1 MVLAHCIILF
11 ASFQVHLS
19 FLYVGHTHED
29 IDAQF
34 SHLAGILKTND
45 AVTLPR
51 LLALFP
57 NAVQLRGL
65 FNFKEWVEPYL
76 NEIQHHSKPLHFL
89 FRKARDEDVEVCY
102 KGQNNAAWLLLPT
115 SILTGIPEGRPAILK
130 PESMHKIDSKLLQKT
145 IEKCCHLFQEPS
157 SKTWWTGYINGMQN
171 KLSVI

>member
-65 FNFKEWVEPYL
+65 YNFKEWVEPYL

-89 FRKARDEDVEVCY
+89 FRKARDEDSDRERIFFY
-102 KGQNNAAWLLLPT
+102 ATMALHNPK
-115 SILTGIPEGRPAILK
+115 
-130 PESMHKIDSKLLQKT
+130 SM
-145 IEKCCHLFQEPS
+145 
-157 SKTWWTGYINGMQN
+157 
-171 KLSVI
+171 